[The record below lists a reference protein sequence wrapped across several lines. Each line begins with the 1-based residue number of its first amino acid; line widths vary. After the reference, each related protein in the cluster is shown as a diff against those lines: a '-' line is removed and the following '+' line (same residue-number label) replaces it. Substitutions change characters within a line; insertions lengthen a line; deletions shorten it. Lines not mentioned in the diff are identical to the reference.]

1 MNEDEHSQFSMYSA
15 LTNSEV
21 SSKGTNLTFLF
32 IHILIDNNINI
43 NCFFNKTAFQSR
55 LKKALP
61 NL

>member
-32 IHILIDNNINI
+32 IHILIDNDINI
-43 NCFFNKTAFQSR
+43 NCFCNKTAFQSR

>member
-21 SSKGTNLTFLF
+21 SSKGTNLTFWF

-43 NCFFNKTAFQSR
+43 NCFFLIKR
-55 LKKALP
+55 LFSP
-61 NL
+61 D

>member
-43 NCFFNKTAFQSR
+43 NCFFLIKR
-55 LKKALP
+55 LFSP
-61 NL
+61 D

>member
-32 IHILIDNNINI
+32 IYILIDNNINI
-43 NCFFNKTAFQSR
+43 NCFCNKTAFQSR